1 MKGNQ
6 ELVAGFNAKLDLD
19 LVSDQD
25 YLREFDKGYT
35 GYEYAD
41 RYFLKEFGRELDD
54 RTDTVRLNQ
63 LNVNKTWER
72 YSLNTNLRWYDDV
85 ILRNNDDPDTTLQTL
100 PDIQFDGSKQPL
112 AATPLYFDLHAS
124 YDYFWRDAGT
134 TGHRTDMHPRL
145 YYPLTLA
152 NYLDFEPS
160 IGVRETLWQVEKYE
174 NEDPAG
180 KDRFESRTL
189 FDFKADLSTELSRVF
204 NVKGNTVDKIKHA
217 IRPQVI
223 YEYVPVPNQEDYPY
237 FEGID
242 RIEEE
247 NLVTYSITN
256 NFTAKTRKQPKP
268 GPEDLEGESP
278 PLAPPYGY
286 DDFCRIKFSQSYDI
300 IEARRD
306 THGSGKRRPFS
317 DITGEVEFKASRY
330 VDLDGDVQW
339 SPYDGEF
346 KSYNSL
352 LALCNNRG
360 DSAVI
365 DYRYTRDLTRSIST
379 QVHVTL
385 LDPFSAY
392 WEYEQDLKNGQQVE
406 TVVGFRYEPQCWSF
420 DVRYTRDKTIDSRE
434 FFFQISLHGLGK
446 AGL

>member
-1 MKGNQ
+1 
-6 ELVAGFNAKLDLD
+6 
-19 LVSDQD
+19 
-25 YLREFDKGYT
+25 
-35 GYEYAD
+35 
-41 RYFLKEFGRELDD
+41 
-54 RTDTVRLNQ
+54 
-63 LNVNKTWER
+63 
-72 YSLNTNLRWYDDV
+72 
-85 ILRNNDDPDTTLQTL
+85 
-100 PDIQFDGSKQPL
+100 
-112 AATPLYFDLHAS
+112 
-124 YDYFWRDAGT
+124 
-134 TGHRTDMHPRL
+134 MHPRL